1 MLERKVFYIAKI
13 LWYNSG
19 MKILPNIP
27 YLLFLA
33 KNVLWADS
41 YAKGIDYMR
50 GHNDPKSEKALINEV
65 TDGWARRILKKW
77 DWTINVTGQENLPED
92 GPVVFI
98 SNHQGFADVLPFM
111 CCVPFQCGYIAKEEI
126 KKVPHFA
133 KWIKRI
139 RGIYINRGD
148 ARESL
153 KSINEGVE
161 YLKQGFSIVI
171 FPEGTR
177 AKAPDFE
184 PGEFHHGSFKLAT
197 KAKVPIVPVTINGT
211 YKLFEETGIVQK
223 HQSFDVTF
231 HEMIDVAAMD
241 RSEYAVLPE
250 KVRDIIASA
259 L

>member
-1 MLERKVFYIAKI
+1 M
-13 LWYNSG
+13 WYNPG

-33 KNVLWADS
+33 KNVLWADT

-111 CCVPFQCGYIAKEEI
+111 CCVPFQAGYIAKEEI
-126 KKVPHFA
+126 RKVPHFG

-184 PGEFHHGSFKLAT
+184 LGEFHHGSFKLAT

-211 YKLFEETGIVQK
+211 YKLFEETGTVQK

-241 RSEYAVLPE
+241 RSEYAALPE